1 VIANYS
7 ITPKVR
13 LVNAAGRFPNALD
26 HEPNMPNGALF
37 TPIKMV
43 ISLYLIAL
51 KKTFLNGPDLNK

>member
-13 LVNAAGRFPNALD
+13 LVNAAGRFPNAPD
-26 HEPNMPNGALF
+26 QRAPTPNGALF
-37 TPIKMV
+37 IPIKMV

-51 KKTFLNGPDLNK
+51 KKTFLNGSILNK